1 MGGLRTAEAP
11 GGERWIVDDRAATA
25 AAGLVTCRSSVL
37 SRGCLGLYSSTGAR
51 GHVIHSGMC
60 GWERRLRRP
69 REDRGSGQPN
79 RQFGCP
85 RLLCFLSAASCYS
98 SRGATE
104 VEDGSEK
111 PGSSQGCSRHVKA
124 AGLGQE
130 VGGVTLVT
138 ARFGGIKGCLQTASA
153 VGGFS
158 DPPAV
163 AGKGSSLCGA

>member
-1 MGGLRTAEAP
+1 MGGLKTAEAS
-11 GGERWIVDDRAATA
+11 GGERWIVDGRAATA

-111 PGSSQGCSRHVKA
+111 SLAPHGRLSWREGCRAGAGGGWRNLAAARYWGPSR
-124 AGLGQE
+124 
-130 VGGVTLVT
+130 
-138 ARFGGIKGCLQTASA
+138 
-153 VGGFS
+153 
-158 DPPAV
+158 V
-163 AGKGSSLCGA
+163 AC

>member
-1 MGGLRTAEAP
+1 MGGLKTAEAS
-11 GGERWIVDDRAATA
+11 GGERWIVDGRAATA

-111 PGSSQGCSRHVKA
+111 PGSLR
-124 AGLGQE
+124 E
-130 VGGVTLVT
+130 
-138 ARFGGIKGCLQTASA
+138 A
-153 VGGFS
+153 V
-158 DPPAV
+158 V
-163 AGKGSSLCGA
+163 A